1 MPIPTARVTLISTC
15 FLTDSLG
22 AFDASAIDSPLRRH
36 LDVRAESPGY
46 LPYRQTFGAKADTLR
61 RLVIALIPD
70 STASSQSSR
79 PTQPPRSCV
88 PSRSRDSM

>member
-1 MPIPTARVTLISTC
+1 MRIYLHSLAFAGVMLSSACDALYFARGRVVDAAGMPIPTARVILISTC

-46 LPYRQTFGAKADTLR
+46 LPYRQRF
-61 RLVIALIPD
+61 
-70 STASSQSSR
+70 
-79 PTQPPRSCV
+79 
-88 PSRSRDSM
+88 